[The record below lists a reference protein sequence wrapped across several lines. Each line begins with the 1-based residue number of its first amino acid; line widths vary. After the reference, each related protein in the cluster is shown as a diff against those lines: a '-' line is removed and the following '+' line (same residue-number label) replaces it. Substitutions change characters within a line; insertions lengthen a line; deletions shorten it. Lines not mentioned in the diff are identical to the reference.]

1 MYLYMYMSV
10 HPCGGCG
17 GANPRMGG
25 GGAVNTR
32 HRITHTY
39 IDKTTAFGVPR
50 NPAGGFRQHPPGIG
64 SGHGVQCETLL
75 GEPFLPWE
83 LLGCCDVV
91 RHTVGEYI
99 ERTVRTV
106 SPCNVAMTSFVSHTC
121 ENWGVLSSAVIN
133 HSTMFIQP
141 LVDQHRELSVRW
153 SSSGVCGRERG
164 KVCSS
169 WSRSFKRNASF
180 PKWIGTRF

>member
-17 GANPRMGG
+17 VWGANPRMGG

-50 NPAGGFRQHPPGIG
+50 NPACGFRQHPPGIG

-83 LLGCCDVV
+83 LL
-91 RHTVGEYI
+91 R
-99 ERTVRTV
+99 
-106 SPCNVAMTSFVSHTC
+106 
-121 ENWGVLSSAVIN
+121 L
-133 HSTMFIQP
+133 
-141 LVDQHRELSVRW
+141 L
-153 SSSGVCGRERG
+153 
-164 KVCSS
+164 
-169 WSRSFKRNASF
+169 
-180 PKWIGTRF
+180 